1 MIEPE
6 DIHESPKPNY
16 TPVLILGLAALL
28 LMIVGFISYRDYVN
42 HKADQRLAG
51 SEERIKNLEEQIARI
66 SGPESS
72 AAAPA
77 EAKVPDQPARDPE
90 LEELRRQFEEMKQKM
105 AANERKAQ
113 ENTLKVDRVLASGPQ
128 VVQEPVSDIPGSPA
142 SSLPRPND
150 EIEVP
155 EYVRESVAAPPQGQM
170 SPAARERFENLQNKV
185 RNAPS
190 IGEVLSYNRDWGFV
204 TFNAGSDNNVSEGDR
219 FSVRRGAEI
228 LGIVK
233 VKEVFPNQA
242 IASLVTPTDK
252 FADAANPQAGDEIIL
267 FDPF

>member
-6 DIHESPKPNY
+6 DIHETPKPNY

-51 SEERIKNLEEQIARI
+51 SEERIKSLEEQIARI
-66 SGPESS
+66 SGPQSPS
-72 AAAPA
+72 AAPA
-77 EAKVPDQPARDPE
+77 QAKPAQPARDPE
-90 LEELRRQFEEMKQKM
+90 LEELRRQFEEMKEKM

-113 ENTLKVDRVLASGPQ
+113 ENTLKVDRVLAGGPQ
-128 VVQEPVSDIPGSPA
+128 VARDIPGEVPDPGV

-155 EYVRESVAAPPQGQM
+155 DYVRDSVAAPPPGQL

-233 VKEVFPNQA
+233 VKEVFPDQA
-242 IASLVTPTDK
+242 IATLVTPTDK
-252 FADAANPQAGDEIIL
+252 FADRANPQAGDEIIL

>member
-6 DIHESPKPNY
+6 DIHDTPKPNY

-51 SEERIKNLEEQIARI
+51 SEERIRSLEEQIARI
-66 SGPESS
+66 SGPQS
-72 AAAPA
+72 PA
-77 EAKVPDQPARDPE
+77 EAPAQAGPAQPAPDPE

-128 VVQEPVSDIPGSPA
+128 EVREPVSEVPDLGT

-150 EIEVP
+150 DIEVP
-155 EYVRESVAAPPQGQM
+155 EYVRDSVATPPPGQM

-219 FSVRRGAEI
+219 FSVRRGGEI

-233 VKEVFPNQA
+233 VKEVFPGQA

-252 FADAANPQAGDEIIL
+252 FAGSANPQAGDEIIL